1 MGAHITCGIDW
12 SERHHD
18 IALVDQDGT
27 LIAKR
32 RIEESVEGFTELL
45 EMLAAAGNSPQTP
58 IPIAIETPRG
68 LLVAALRAAGHTI
81 YSVNPLAVARYRE
94 RASFSGKKSDHADAM
109 VLANIL
115 RTDAHLHRPLPAD
128 TELARSIGV
137 LARACQDATWRR
149 TRASN
154 ELRSLLR
161 EYHPGF
167 LQAFAGRTANLTGPV
182 ARAVLAIV
190 PTPAAA
196 ARVTRTRLAAA
207 VRRAGRVR
215 GVEELVEE
223 LHAAL
228 RAPQLRQDPLVEDA
242 MGAQA
247 LRLLATLDVECASV
261 ESLAEATMTAF
272 RQHPDHAII
281 TSFPGLADVTGARVL
296 GEIGDDRA
304 RFADARRL
312 KAFAGSAPVTRASGR
327 SISITHRR
335 VKNARLAAVGFV
347 WSFAALTSSPGAR
360 AHYDRRRQRGDGHA
374 AATRNLFNRMLGCL
388 HHCLQTRTTYDET
401 AAFIPPTG
409 LPEPAA
415 A

>member
-1 MGAHITCGIDW
+1 LGARITCGIDW

-18 IALVDQDGT
+18 IALVDQDGA
-27 LIAKR
+27 LVAKR

-45 EMLAAAGNSPQTP
+45 DMLTAASTSPDEL

-68 LLVAALRAAGHTI
+68 LLVAALRAAGHTV

-137 LARACQDATWRR
+137 LARACQDASWRR

-161 EYHPGF
+161 EYYPGF
-167 LQAFAGRTANLTGPV
+167 LAAFAGRTANLTSPV

-196 ARVTRTRLAAA
+196 AKVTRARLAAA

-215 GVEELVEE
+215 GVDELVQD

-228 RAPQLRQDPLVEDA
+228 RAPQLRQDHWSRTRWAPRPCV
-242 MGAQA
+242 A
-247 LRLLATLDVECASV
+247 L
-261 ESLAEATMTAF
+261 
-272 RQHPDHAII
+272 
-281 TSFPGLADVTGARVL
+281 
-296 GEIGDDRA
+296 
-304 RFADARRL
+304 
-312 KAFAGSAPVTRASGR
+312 
-327 SISITHRR
+327 
-335 VKNARLAAVGFV
+335 
-347 WSFAALTSSPGAR
+347 
-360 AHYDRRRQRGDGHA
+360 
-374 AATRNLFNRMLGCL
+374 
-388 HHCLQTRTTYDET
+388 
-401 AAFIPPTG
+401 
-409 LPEPAA
+409 
-415 A
+415 